1 MIRSNM
7 GTPNQPCDSGVS
19 MDLFLHYSLILS
31 FVIVVVLS
39 ALQRRSRHLP
49 IDEKL
54 PFLNNRFGIVV
65 VCVPRGCSRGGPG
78 LFPFLCMSVNP
89 SPRVRGCSGN
99 PLLFDMVNHHTVGYS
114 DVSHR

>member
-1 MIRSNM
+1 MTYVQEDADRCIPFWEREHELTK

-65 VCVPRGCSRGGPG
+65 
-78 LFPFLCMSVNP
+78 LIITLW
-89 SPRVRGCSGN
+89 
-99 PLLFDMVNHHTVGYS
+99 DTVTCPTGKV
-114 DVSHR
+114 DDFG

>member
-1 MIRSNM
+1 MIRGNM
-7 GTPNQPCDSGVS
+7 GSPNQTCDSGVS
-19 MDLFLHYSLILS
+19 MDLFLHYSLIPSVRGLCVPIQHINIQ

-65 VCVPRGCSRGGPG
+65 
-78 LFPFLCMSVNP
+78 
-89 SPRVRGCSGN
+89 
-99 PLLFDMVNHHTVGYS
+99 
-114 DVSHR
+114 